1 MAEEKDDI
9 EITEDSGGKSKKLI
23 IIVAIIVLALAGGGA
38 AFFLGGSEETTTEE
52 MAETAPAAKKTPIYY
67 SVADPFITNFS
78 DQSQGEVRYM
88 QIKLKV
94 MARDQQVIDAF
105 KLHLPAIQHELLLL
119 FHGQNYDELTAGTK
133 ELQKTTLNKINA
145 VLKPEK
151 LQNKIEAVYFTS
163 FLMQ

>member
-9 EITEDSGGKSKKLI
+9 EITEDGGGKSKKLI
-23 IIVAIIVLALAGGGA
+23 IIAVAVLALAGGGA
-38 AFFLGGSEETTTEE
+38 AFFLGGEDKSATEE
-52 MAETAPAAKKTPIYY
+52 MTEAAPVAKKTPIYY

-78 DQSQGEVRYM
+78 DQSEGAVRYM

-119 FHGQNYDELTAGTK
+119 FHGQNYDELTTGTK
-133 ELQKTTLNKINA
+133 ELQQTTLNKINEA
-145 VLKPEK
+145 LKPEK
-151 LQNKIEAVYFTS
+151 LQDKIEAVYFTS

>member
-9 EITEDSGGKSKKLI
+9 EITEDGGGKSKKMI
-23 IIVAIIVLALAGGGA
+23 IIAAVAVLALAGGGT
-38 AFFLGGSEETTTEE
+38 AFFLGGDESATEE
-52 MAETAPAAKKTPIYY
+52 ITEAAPVAKQTPIYY

-78 DQSQGEVRYM
+78 EQSQGAVRYM

-94 MARDQQVIDAF
+94 MARDQQIIDAF

-133 ELQKTTLNKINA
+133 DLQKTTLNKINA
-145 VLKPEK
+145 VLKSEK
-151 LQNKIEAVYFTS
+151 LPNKIEAVYFTS

>member
-1 MAEEKDDI
+1 
-9 EITEDSGGKSKKLI
+9 
-23 IIVAIIVLALAGGGA
+23 
-38 AFFLGGSEETTTEE
+38 
-52 MAETAPAAKKTPIYY
+52 
-67 SVADPFITNFS
+67 ITNFS